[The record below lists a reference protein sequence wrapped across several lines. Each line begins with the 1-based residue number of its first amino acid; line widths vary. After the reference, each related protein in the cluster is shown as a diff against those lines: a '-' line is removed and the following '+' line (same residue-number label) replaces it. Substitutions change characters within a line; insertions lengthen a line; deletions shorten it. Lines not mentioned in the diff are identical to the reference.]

1 MEPMH
6 PLGLTSSRRKFLKIL
21 ASAAFVC
28 AGAGLGGC
36 GRYGPA
42 PAGLKFLDDTTYP
55 VVKAFAGRI
64 LPPGGAFPEGAGD
77 IDVVEYFDAVVSS
90 QPPEIQSDMR
100 SGILLLQ
107 HKALFFRLS
116 LTRFTE
122 MSPEAQDAYLK
133 SWEGS
138 GVSLFRGVFWGFKKI
153 CCLGFFSNERIW
165 PYIGFDGPW
174 I

>member
-1 MEPMH
+1 MEPIH
-6 PLGLTSSRRKFLKIL
+6 PLGLTASRRKFLKIL
-21 ASAAFVC
+21 GSAAFAC
-28 AGAGLGGC
+28 AGAGIVGC
-36 GRYGPA
+36 GRHDRA
-42 PAGLKFLDDTTYP
+42 PAGLAFLDDETYP
-55 VVKAFAGRI
+55 VIKAFAGRI
-64 LPPGGAFPEGAGD
+64 IPPGGAFPEGADD
-77 IDVVEYFDAVVSS
+77 IDVVSYFDAVVSS

-107 HKALFFRLS
+107 HKALFFRMS

-122 MSPEAQDAYLK
+122 MTPETQDKYLK

-153 CCLGFFSNERIW
+153 CCLGFFSSRQIW
-165 PYIGFDGPW
+165 PYIGFDGRW